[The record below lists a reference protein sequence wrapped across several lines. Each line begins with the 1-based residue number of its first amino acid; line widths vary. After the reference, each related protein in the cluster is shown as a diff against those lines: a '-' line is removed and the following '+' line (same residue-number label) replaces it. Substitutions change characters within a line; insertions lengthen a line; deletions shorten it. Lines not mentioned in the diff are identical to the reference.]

1 MVMRARFLAPLV
13 AFALLAPP
21 ALAQLPSTQEV
32 DRRFNLFD
40 ADRDGRISP
49 TEYEINKVTA
59 LFEPPNQRTGSGDV
73 SRRAIEIKPADTRLN
88 AATFRSFDLN
98 GDNVLSA
105 AEIVGANQLRFE
117 AIDSNTDGFIDRE
130 EFSALV
136 RALFN

>member
-1 MVMRARFLAPLV
+1 MKPRIAVARL
-13 AFALLAPP
+13 
-21 ALAQLPSTQEV
+21 
-32 DRRFNLFD
+32 
-40 ADRDGRISP
+40 I
-49 TEYEINKVTA
+49 
-59 LFEPPNQRTGSGDV
+59 